1 MKTDFDERLC
11 RLDVTEERISEL
23 EERTIKVCNL
33 KNREKIE
40 RTNPIN

>member
-23 EERTIKVCNL
+23 ENRSILPKL
-33 KNREKIE
+33 KNTEE
-40 RTNPIN
+40 MHMASPGT